1 MPDHPATSIIPSRGH
16 GVICDHLRDHS
27 FVKERTTYM
36 KCAAAISLAVT
47 LLALM
52 PAVCHAQEFSAEV
65 VYAPVLKDQD
75 PPASGTTVPPVPSAK
90 LYVSKDRMRF
100 ESGGLT
106 GLIMIVD
113 VAKQTA
119 VALFPSQKSYRQL
132 GSRPS
137 VYFRVTDAENACPDW
152 QKAVGKEITCEKVG
166 DDVVGGRKTVKYRSP
181 TPNSGNDYIWI
192 DSKLNYVIKW
202 HVEKTDA
209 ELRHIAEGPQS
220 ADLFAI
226 PQGYEPRKPPRKQSR
241 TTPRPR

>member
-1 MPDHPATSIIPSRGH
+1 MKLKATSLAATFLLGAIP
-16 GVICDHLRDHS
+16 
-27 FVKERTTYM
+27 T
-36 KCAAAISLAVT
+36 
-47 LLALM
+47 
-52 PAVCHAQEFSAEV
+52 VCHAQDFSADV
-65 VYAPVLKDQD
+65 VYAPVLKEQD
-75 PPASGTTVPPVPSAK
+75 PPASRTAVPPVPTAK

-106 GLIMIVD
+106 GLTMIVD

-119 VALFPSQKSYRQL
+119 LALFPSQKSYRQL

-137 VYFRVTDAENACPDW
+137 VYFRVNDAENACSDW

-166 DDVVGGRKTVKYRSP
+166 DDVVGGRKAVKYRRP
-181 TPNSGNDYIWI
+181 TPNSGADYIWI

-202 HVEKTDA
+202 HMDKTEA
-209 ELRHIAEGPQS
+209 ELRNIAEGPQS

-226 PQGYEPRKPPRKQSR
+226 PQGYEPLGPPKKQPR